1 MNRFS
6 LIGVGVLLL
15 TSTAFGQVEISARLE
30 PEVVRVGQT
39 ARLRI
44 TVSASGR
51 RIQLPQPEIAPVP
64 GLTFRRLGSGGISFS
79 SQIGPAGMVSRN
91 EQSFP
96 YAIVPQ
102 KPGEYIIQGIK
113 IVVQG
118 KTYTAEPVGLSVL
131 DPAAPPPAS
140 TQFIIDPQ
148 RMWRDYGVQFD
159 LRFQKDTYY
168 VGQAI
173 PVVPSLIFP
182 VQIRI
187 NTDLSERLTP
197 QLFPGCLFERVQEQT
212 SRLRFGGQ
220 IGGHE
225 YGGNQY
231 PRIILY
237 PLAPGDIDVKALP
250 VKVNILQRGFL
261 SSVVKASNTIFS
273 APVTLKILDFP
284 PEGKPEGFSG
294 AVGTY
299 RLESSIDRKAI
310 EVGEAIT
317 LTVTLSGE
325 GNIDNLPPPKMPDS
339 PDFEIY
345 DTTSDVRA
353 RLGERGH
360 SGRVQYTTLY
370 VAREPGEHT
379 LKPIRYAYF
388 DPDKRTYVML
398 DSDPIKVT
406 ISPATGR
413 RGERVV
419 FGGGRQEIE
428 LTGAEFQHIATGPRL
443 MRVEE
448 LELYLHAGYLVILI
462 LPCFL
467 LAGAWFWRRHAQ
479 RMSGDETYA
488 RGVRAPRAAKRMVAE
503 ARALTENDP
512 ARACPV
518 LATAITDYIQNRWSI
533 PARGITVEDVEARL
547 TEAGVA
553 SEQAA
558 AVREVLDR
566 LTRLRYGADT
576 PALDDVRQ
584 MVERSQQV
592 LGDLMRVK
600 T

>member
-1 MNRFS
+1 MHRS
-6 LIGVGVLLL
+6 WLIGVWVLLL
-15 TSTAFGQVEISARLE
+15 STTAFGQVEITAQLE
-30 PEVVRVGQT
+30 PDVVRVGQ
-39 ARLRI
+39 AAQLRI
-44 TVSASGR
+44 SVSVSGQR
-51 RIQLPQPEIAPVP
+51 TQIPRPEMPTVP
-64 GLTFRRLGSGGISFS
+64 GLTFRPRAGGGTSFS
-79 SQIGPAGMVSRN
+79 MQSGPAGMVVRN

-102 KPGEYIIQGIK
+102 KPGEYVIKGIK

-131 DPAAPPPAS
+131 DPAAPPPESA
-140 TQFIIDPQ
+140 QFIIDSQ
-148 RMWRDYGVQFD
+148 RMWRDYGVQID

-182 VQIRI
+182 TQLKI
-187 NTDLSERLTP
+187 NTDLEERLTP
-197 QLFPGCLFERVQEQT
+197 QLFPGCLFERVQEQP
-212 SRLRFGGQ
+212 SRLRFGRQ
-220 IGGHE
+220 IGGHD
-225 YGGNQY
+225 YAGYQF
-231 PRIILY
+231 PRIVLY
-237 PLAPGDIDVKALP
+237 PLSPGEIDVKALP
-250 VKVNILQRGFL
+250 VKVDILQRGFL

-273 APVTLKILDFP
+273 APMKLKILDFP

-299 RLESSIDRKAI
+299 RLESSVDRKAI

-325 GNIDNLPPPKMPDS
+325 GNIDNLPSPKMPES
-339 PDFEIY
+339 PVFEIY

-360 SGRVQYTTLY
+360 SGRVQYTTVY
-370 VAREPGEHT
+370 VAREPGEQT

-388 DPDKRTYVML
+388 DPDKQTYVML
-398 DSDPIKVT
+398 DSGPIKITVT
-406 ISPATGR
+406 PATGR

-428 LTGAEFQHIATGPRL
+428 LTGAEFQHIATGRRL
-443 MRVEE
+443 TRIEE
-448 LELYLHAGYLVILI
+448 LELYLRASYLTILV
-462 LPCFL
+462 LPFFL

-488 RGVRAPRAAKRMVAE
+488 RGVRAPGAAKRMVAE
-503 ARALTENDP
+503 ARALTESDP
-512 ARACPV
+512 ARACAV
-518 LATAITDYIQNRWSI
+518 LATAITDYIQNRWAI
-533 PARGITVEDVEARL
+533 PARGITAEDVEARL
-547 TEAGVA
+547 MEAGLV

-558 AVREVLDR
+558 DVRGVLDR
-566 LTRLRYGADT
+566 LTRLRYGADS

-592 LGDLMRVK
+592 LGGLMRVK